1 MSTKT
6 TYFAFVNEFSSK
18 ERPGGV
24 VRRTENDE
32 GEYDEA
38 FTGNLVWERTPLL
51 YSFERGNRDSL
62 FYEIT
67 EDEANRIVERIRRTV
82 TDALRASGL
91 GRNIVGWFGSAGPS
105 GQRSRHFPVV
115 PHARSGLAPSSCAL

>member
-1 MSTKT
+1 MPTKI

-32 GEYDEA
+32 GECDEA
-38 FTGNLVWERTPLL
+38 FTRRLVWERTPLL
-51 YSFERGNRDSL
+51 YSFEHGNRDSV

-67 EDEANRIVERIRRTV
+67 EDEANQIVERIRR
-82 TDALRASGL
+82 
-91 GRNIVGWFGSAGPS
+91 IVAAGE
-105 GQRSRHFPVV
+105 
-115 PHARSGLAPSSCAL
+115 

>member
-1 MSTKT
+1 MPTKI

-38 FTGNLVWERTPLL
+38 FTRSLVWERTPLL
-51 YSFERGNRDSL
+51 YSFERGNRDSV

-67 EDEANRIVERIRRTV
+67 EDEANQIVERIRR
-82 TDALRASGL
+82 
-91 GRNIVGWFGSAGPS
+91 IVAD
-105 GQRSRHFPVV
+105 RE
-115 PHARSGLAPSSCAL
+115 